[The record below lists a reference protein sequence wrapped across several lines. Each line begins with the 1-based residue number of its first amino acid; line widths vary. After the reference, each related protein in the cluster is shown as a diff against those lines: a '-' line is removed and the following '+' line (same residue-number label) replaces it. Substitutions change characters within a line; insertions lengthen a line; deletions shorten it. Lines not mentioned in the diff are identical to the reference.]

1 MSGFDNEGL
10 DKEFFSDTAFKSN
23 FICNIGYGDE
33 SKLFER
39 SPRFYFD
46 QICKIL

>member
-10 DKEFFSDTAFKSN
+10 DKEFFSETSFKSN

-33 SKLFER
+33 SKLFKR
-39 SPRFYFD
+39 SPRFDFD